1 MPIVK
6 RPIRLR
12 TVSAWFSV
20 AVLLSLSANCML
32 MLLIS
37 QAHNGMLTTQEYR
50 QKALRLTND
59 LHQETEQLTRLVRA
73 FTITGETRYVFYYYD
88 IIAIRQGEKPMPPDY
103 NATTYWDNVV
113 AGRIQHHIPKEGVRR
128 SLIERMKALDFS
140 DEEFAAVK
148 KVLAAT
154 EAMNKIE
161 QVAFAATQ
169 GLYDPDSGEFVSDGK
184 PRLDFASKLVHGKD
198 YIQLR
203 AELSNA
209 VYDLVDKTDK
219 RTREEMV
226 LATQRLQHLILLS
239 VICMVGTFGLVLL
252 ASQVIRQRVLLPIR
266 RLNEAADR
274 VATGDYS
281 TRVIPPSQD
290 VYSASNNLGIE
301 ELTSLGNTFDSMASA
316 IEGDIL
322 RRAAVQAEMENAR
335 LQAEEATRAKSMF
348 LANMSH
354 EIRTPMNA
362 IIGMSYLMLQT
373 DLSSRQHDYV
383 NKIHKAAKSL
393 LGILNDILD
402 FSKIEA
408 GKLTLE
414 QSSFRIEDVI
424 SNALSLLHQAA
435 REKEVELLLGI
446 SDPLL
451 LGENTVLQGDALR
464 LGQILTNLLSNAV
477 KFTHQGYVRLSV
489 VLEAEDEK
497 HLTLRFAIRDT
508 GIGMTPS
515 QMASLFKE
523 FTQADGSTTR
533 RFGGTGLGLSISK
546 RLVELMGGRIWVES
560 VPGIGSTFI
569 FTAQFGKIKVA
580 AQPEAMLPGAEK
592 LRALVVDDQPEARE
606 VLTEMLAALNVGVA
620 RTEGI
625 SSADSGAAGLEMIRE
640 ASAAGRPYDLVLVDW
655 LMPVMDGGSMLQKLV
670 ETSGSDPIPAA
681 VIVSAYDSDLI
692 HDVIGN
698 LGTSGFLL
706 KPVLPGPLRAL
717 LAKLTG
723 NVTDKIR
730 SENSRRQDTNL
741 DGMWV
746 LLVEDNAINQQL
758 AIELMQSQGVQVE
771 VANNGKE
778 AVDILL
784 AAPDGR
790 YHAVLM
796 DLQMPVMDGYQA
808 TRILRAEPRYFS
820 LPIIAMTAHA
830 LVEERERCLAL
841 GMNDHVSKPIEP
853 NELYAVLA
861 RHYHG
866 PNATVSVLPTPTPL
880 PAKQAAAPLPFIL
893 GLDTSAGLRR
903 CGGKTD
909 FYIELLSRFTRD
921 YANACTTFDQL
932 LSLHQMKDAE
942 LMAHTLKGLA
952 GSLGA
957 NGIQDICEEMESAC
971 KRADAE
977 AANIALVRLSE
988 VLPPLFDALRI
999 SLEGFKKPQDVPSLA
1014 APVGAASSAPD
1025 CLSQL
1030 RQLLADSDGESIDLW
1045 ETHRKEFTSYLPP
1058 QAVLQISNA
1067 LEQIDFDKALEL
1079 LSAATTSTG
1088 TV

>member
-1 MPIVK
+1 MSIVK
-6 RPIRLR
+6 YPMRLR

-20 AVLLSLSANCML
+20 AVLLSLGANCML
-32 MLLIS
+32 MLLIR
-37 QAHNGMLTTQEYR
+37 QAHDSMLTTQEYR
-50 QKALRLTND
+50 QKAMALTND

-73 FTITGETRYVFYYYD
+73 FTITGETRYLFYYYD
-88 IIAIRQGEKPMPPDY
+88 IIGIRQGEKPMPPNY
-103 NATTYWDNVV
+103 NPTTYWDNAV
-113 AGRIQHHIPKEGVRR
+113 AGRIQHQLPKDGVRR

-140 DEEFAAVK
+140 DDEFIALK

-169 GLYDPDSGEFVSDGK
+169 GLYDPDNGEFVSDGK

-198 YIQLR
+198 YTQLR

-209 VYDLVDKTDK
+209 VHDLVERTDK
-219 RTREEMV
+219 RTHEEMTS
-226 LATQRLQHLILLS
+226 ATQRLRRLILMS
-239 VICMVGTFGLVLL
+239 FICMAGTIVLVVL

-274 VATGDYS
+274 VAAGDYS
-281 TRVIPPSQD
+281 TRVAPQGQD
-290 VYSASNNLGIE
+290 VSINSNNLGVE
-301 ELTSLGNTFDSMASA
+301 ELTSLGNTFDSMANA

-335 LQAEEATRAKSMF
+335 RQAEDATRAKSMF

-373 DLSSRQHDYV
+373 DLSGRQHDYV

-408 GKLTLE
+408 GKLILE
-414 QSSFRIEDVI
+414 QSSFRLEDVVG
-424 SNALSLLHQAA
+424 NALSLLHQAA

-451 LGENTVLQGDALR
+451 LGENTVLQGDPLR

-489 VLEAEDEK
+489 TIEAKEEK
-497 HLTLRFAIRDT
+497 YLTLRFAIRDT

-560 VPGIGSTFI
+560 VLGMGSTFI
-569 FTAQFGKIKVA
+569 FTAQFEKIKLA
-580 AQPEAMLPGAEK
+580 SQPETVLPGAEK

-606 VLTEMLAALNVGVA
+606 VLTEMLAALKVGA
-620 RTEGI
+620 TCAEGI
-625 SSADSGAAGLEMIRE
+625 SSTDSGMEALEMIRN
-640 ASAAGRPYDLVLVDW
+640 ASAVGQPYDLVLVDW
-655 LMPVMDGGSMLQKLV
+655 LMPGMDGGVMLQKLA
-670 ETSGSDPIPAA
+670 EIGGPHPLPAA

-692 HDVIGN
+692 HDAIGH
-698 LGTSGFLL
+698 LGSSGFLL
-706 KPVLPGPLRAL
+706 KPVLPGALRTL
-717 LAKLTG
+717 LARLTG
-723 NVTDKIR
+723 GVEHETR
-730 SENSRRQDTNL
+730 SEKFLRQETNL
-741 DGMWV
+741 AGMWI

-758 AIELMQSQGVQVE
+758 AIELMESQGVQVDI
-771 VANNGKE
+771 ANNGKE

-861 RHYHG
+861 RHFRS
-866 PNATVSVLPTPTPL
+866 PNDAATVLHSPSSVKP
-880 PAKQAAAPLPFIL
+880 AAAPLPFIL
-893 GLDTSAGLRR
+893 GLDTAAGLRR
-903 CGGKTD
+903 CGGKAD
-909 FYIELLSRFTRD
+909 FYIELLSRFAKD
-921 YANACTTFDQL
+921 YADACTTFDQL

-957 NGIQDICEEMESAC
+957 NGIQGICAEMESAC
-971 KRADAE
+971 KRVDGN
-977 AANIALVRLSE
+977 AANTALVQLSE
-988 VLPPLFDALRI
+988 VLPPLLDALRT
-999 SLEGFKKPQDVPSLA
+999 SLESLKKPQDAPLLT
-1014 APVGAASSAPD
+1014 APVGLAGSVPD
-1025 CLSQL
+1025 CLPRLQ
-1030 RQLLADSDGESIDLW
+1030 QLLADSDGESIDLW
-1045 ETHRKEFTSYLPP
+1045 EAHRKEFMACLPP
-1058 QAVLQISNA
+1058 QIVLQISNA
-1067 LEQIDFDKALEL
+1067 LEQIDFDKALKL
-1079 LSAATTSTG
+1079 LSTATTSTG